1 MKPMNHPAFLLRL
14 LFAFAFVL
22 LCYFTTEAKK
32 PNILLIFSDDHAK
45 KALSCYGNQDIQTPA
60 LDRIANEGM
69 RFEHALTPN
78 SFCTPAR
85 AAALT
90 GKYSHRNGVTH
101 LNQRF
106 DGSQQTFP
114 KLLQK
119 AGYETT
125 LFGKW
130 HLLSRPTGFDYFCV
144 QKMQGKPWDPNV
156 FEPHHPW
163 IDWSPKTQKEALR
176 GGRTIKGYNNEVITT
191 EAIQWLKKKRDP
203 NKPFCLLLHPKPP
216 HEPYA
221 PPTRYEDFL
230 KDVFIPEPPTLL
242 DDYKGRTPE
251 AISEIMRNNRI
262 ILKPVFKDMR
272 ERIEK
277 ENPGISRNDLTRK
290 MYQEYIKGY
299 YRLVKSV
306 DDEIGRVLDFLKESG
321 LEKDTLV
328 IYTSDQGFSLG
339 EHGFYNKQWMYENP
353 LHQPLLV
360 RFPGKIKP
368 KQVHHSMVNHIDLAP
383 TLLDYA
389 GLDIPADIQ
398 GHSLRGIL
406 EGKEKKVR
414 NETYYHFYQHGNTLP
429 EMIGIRTETNKLIH
443 YPTMEGKYQWELFDL
458 VNDPEEMNNL
468 YHQPKN
474 IKLREEMS
482 ERLRKLIR
490 KVSDPVVAPNLI
502 NQQNSKRLIDRLQSG
517 SKQTV
522 VAYGTSLTAVGA
534 WVNQLREVFNQQFP
548 GQVNLINGA
557 QGGANSDWG
566 VKNLKDKVLR
576 HRPDCVFIEFS
587 INDAVAGRRTSVEH
601 ARNNLNLMIDQILEK
616 NSACEIILM
625 VMNPVF
631 GNGKARRPNLTEFD
645 NNYRTVAKKRG
656 FQLIDHGI
664 AWNGLLKSDPQ
675 RFLFYIPD
683 TVHPL
688 RAGGLK
694 VTTPI
699 MAKALGLKSGMPKK
713 DKSEPCFDYL
723 CRLMDKN
730 KNREVNKTEFDDYWK
745 TRFEDCDSNKN
756 SELSKEELLA
766 DSLFEELDTDQNKA
780 ITLDEFIKPIT
791 PHFLDHDTN
800 KDSLLKKGEIWK

>member
-1 MKPMNHPAFLLRL
+1 MNRLNFGKILPVAAYCLLMS
-14 LFAFAFVL
+14 
-22 LCYFTTEAKK
+22 TTSAKK

-119 AGYETT
+119 SGYETT

-156 FEPHHPW
+156 FEPHHTW
-163 IDWSPKTQKEALR
+163 IDWSPKTQKEALS
-176 GGRTIKGYNNEVITT
+176 GGRKIKGYNNQVITT
-191 EAIQWLKKKRDP
+191 EAIQWLKQKRDP
-203 NKPFCLLLHPKPP
+203 SKPFCLLLHPKPP
-216 HEPYA
+216 HEPYT

-277 ENPGISRNDLTRK
+277 ENPEISRNDLTRK

-306 DDEIGRVLDFLKESG
+306 DDQVARVLDYLKESG

-360 RFPGKIKP
+360 RFPGKISP
-368 KQVHHSMVNHIDLAP
+368 KQVHQSMVNHIDLAP

-389 GLDIPADIQ
+389 GLPIPSDIQ

-406 EGKEKKVR
+406 EGKTEKVR
-414 NETYYHFYQHGNTLP
+414 DESYYHFYKHGTTLP
-429 EMIGIRTETNKLIH
+429 EMIGIRTDSHKLIH
-443 YPTMEGKYQWELFDL
+443 YPGMSGKYQWELFDL
-458 VNDPEEMNNL
+458 VHDPEEMNNL

-474 IKLREEMS
+474 QKLGEKMS
-482 ERLRKLIR
+482 DRLRNLIR
-490 KVSDPVVAPNLI
+490 EVGDPVIAPNLMK
-502 NQQNSKRLIDRLQSG
+502 QAKGSRLIDRLQAG
-517 SKQTV
+517 TKQTV

-534 WVNQLREVFNQQFP
+534 WVDQLDEVFNQEFP
-548 GQVNLINGA
+548 EQVNLVNGA

-587 INDAVAGRRTSVEH
+587 INDAVAVRRTSVEH

-616 NSACEIILM
+616 NPSCEIILM

-645 NNYRTVAKKRG
+645 DNYRTVAKERG

-664 AWNGLLKSDPQ
+664 AWNRLLKSDPQ
-675 RFLFYIPD
+675 RFLFCIPD

-699 MAKALGLKSGMPKK
+699 MAKALGLKSGNPKK
-713 DKSEPCFDYL
+713 NKSEPCFDYL
-723 CRLMDKN
+723 CRLMDKD
-730 KNREVNKTEFDDYWK
+730 KNREVNKSEFDNYWK

-756 SELSKEELLA
+756 SKLSKDELLA
-766 DSLFEELDTDQNKA
+766 DSLFEELDTDQNNA
-780 ITLDEFIKPIT
+780 ITFDEFLKPIT
-791 PHFLDHDTN
+791 SHFFDHDTN
-800 KDSLLKKGEIWK
+800 KDSLLKKGEIWN

>member
-1 MKPMNHPAFLLRL
+1 MNHPAFPLRP
-14 LFAFAFVL
+14 LFAFAFL
-22 LCYFTTEAKK
+22 LSFFFAAEAKR

-163 IDWSPKTQKEALR
+163 IDWSPETQKEALS
-176 GGRTIKGYNNEVITT
+176 GGRTLKGYNNEVITT
-191 EAIQWLKKKRDP
+191 EAIQWLKQKRDP
-203 NKPFCLLLHPKPP
+203 SKPFCLLLHPKPP
-216 HEPYA
+216 HEPYT

-277 ENPGISRNDLTRK
+277 ENPGISRNELTRK

-306 DDEIGRVLDFLKESG
+306 DDQVARVLDYLQESG

-360 RFPGKIKP
+360 RFPGKISP
-368 KQVHHSMVNHIDLAP
+368 KQVHQSMVNHIDLAP

-389 GLDIPADIQ
+389 GLPIPSDIQ

-406 EGKEKKVR
+406 EGREEKVR
-414 NETYYHFYQHGNTLP
+414 DESYYHFYKHGTTLP
-429 EMIGIRTETNKLIH
+429 EMIGIRTDTHKLIH
-443 YPTMEGKYQWELFDL
+443 YPGMIGKYQWELFDL
-458 VNDPEEMNNL
+458 VHDPEEMNNL

-490 KVSDPVVAPNLI
+490 KVGDPVVAPNLI
-502 NQQNSKRLIDRLQSG
+502 NQSKDTRLIDRLQTG

-522 VAYGTSLTAVGA
+522 VAYGTSLTKVGA
-534 WVNQLREVFNQQFP
+534 WVDQLREVFNQQFP
-548 GQVNLINGA
+548 GQVTLINGA

-566 VKNLKDKVLR
+566 VENLQDKVLQ

-587 INDAVAGRRTSVEH
+587 INDAVSVRRTTIEH
-601 ARNNLNLMIDQILEK
+601 ARSNLNQMIDRILQK
-616 NSACEIILM
+616 NPACEIIPM

-631 GNGKARRPNLTEFD
+631 GYGKANRPNLAAYD
-645 NNYRTVAKKRG
+645 QNYRQVAQERG
-656 FQLIDHGI
+656 FQFIDHGP
-664 AWNGLLKSDPQ
+664 AWNALLTKDAK
-675 RFLFYIPD
+675 RFLFCMPD

-688 RAGGLK
+688 RDGGLE
-694 VTTPI
+694 VSTQVMIET
-699 MAKALGLKSGMPKK
+699 LGLKPGTPQKN
-713 DKSEPCFDYL
+713 KSEPCFDYL
-723 CRLMDKN
+723 CRMMDKD
-730 KNREVNKTEFDDYWK
+730 KNREVNRDEFDAYWK
-745 TRFEDCDSNKN
+745 SKFDESDSDQNGK
-756 SELSKEELLA
+756 LSKKELLA
-766 DSLFEELDTDQNKA
+766 DPLFEQ
-780 ITLDEFIKPIT
+780 LDEDKSNSISLEEYLAPIA
-791 PHFLDHDTN
+791 PHFSGHDHNNDG
-800 KDSLLKKGEIWK
+800 LLKKGEIWN

>member
-1 MKPMNHPAFLLRL
+1 MNHPAFLLRP
-14 LFAFAFVL
+14 LFAFAFL
-22 LCYFTTEAKK
+22 FSFFFAAEAKR

-45 KALSCYGNQDIQTPA
+45 KALSCYGNQDIETPA

-163 IDWSPKTQKEALR
+163 IDWSPKNQREALN
-176 GGRTIKGYNNEVITT
+176 GGRKIKGYNNEVITT
-191 EAIQWLKKKRDP
+191 EAIQWLKQKRDP
-203 NKPFCLLLHPKPP
+203 SKPFCLLLHPKPP
-216 HEPYA
+216 HEPYT

-306 DDEIGRVLDFLKESG
+306 DDQVARVLDYLKESG

-360 RFPGKIKP
+360 RFPGKISP
-368 KQVHHSMVNHIDLAP
+368 KQVHQSMVNHIDLAP

-389 GLDIPADIQ
+389 ELPIPSDIQ

-406 EGKEKKVR
+406 EGKTEKVR
-414 NETYYHFYQHGNTLP
+414 DESYYHFYKHGTTLP
-429 EMIGIRTETNKLIH
+429 EMIGIRTDTHKLIH
-443 YPTMEGKYQWELFDL
+443 YPGMIGKYQWELFDL

-502 NQQNSKRLIDRLQSG
+502 NQSKDTRLIDRLQTG

-534 WVNQLREVFNQQFP
+534 WVDQLREVFNQQFP
-548 GQVNLINGA
+548 GQVTLINGA

-566 VKNLKDKVLR
+566 VENLQHKVLR

-587 INDAVAGRRTSVEH
+587 INDAVAVRRTNIEH
-601 ARNNLNLMIDQILEK
+601 ARSNLNQMIDRILEK
-616 NSACEIILM
+616 NPACEIIPM

-631 GNGKARRPNLTEFD
+631 GNGRTRRPNLPAFD
-645 NNYRTVAKKRG
+645 DNYREVAKERG
-656 FQLIDHGI
+656 FQLIDHGS
-664 AWNGLLKSDPQ
+664 AWNELLNKDPGH
-675 RFLFYIPD
+675 FLFCIPD

-688 RAGGLK
+688 RAGGLA
-694 VTTPI
+694 VSTSV
-699 MAKALGLKSGMPKK
+699 MAQALGLQPGNPEKSK
-713 DKSEPCFDYL
+713 DQPCFDYL
-723 CRLMDKN
+723 CRMMDKN
-730 KNREVNKTEFDDYWK
+730 KDRQVTVAEFDAYWK
-745 TRFEDCDSNKN
+745 SRYDD
-756 SELSKEELLA
+756 A
-766 DSLFEELDTDQNKA
+766 DTDQNGKLSQIELHA
-780 ITLDEFIKPIT
+780 DPLFQYLDQDGNGIISFPEFLKDIKP
-791 PHFLDHDTN
+791 HFTELDQNRDG
-800 KDSLLKKGEIWK
+800 LLTKGEIWN